1 VSIVQSRG
9 IQEQQMSTAIEMEN
23 EIEDAAEVEPQRRR
37 FTVEEFQRMGEAGII
52 APDERVELIDGEVYE
67 MTPVGPRHIWSV
79 IYLNKYL
86 VRLAG
91 DDLFVS
97 PQSGVTTGEHRQP
110 YPDFAVLRLRP
121 GKLPGEAPQAEDCA
135 LLVEVADSSA
145 GFDRKKKSRMYA
157 AANIPEYW
165 VLDLTK
171 NCVVVHRRPRAGAYR
186 EVVEYGAD
194 TSFATPV
201 FGGRTIAVRELLEA
215 PRT

>member
-9 IQEQQMSTAIEMEN
+9 TQEQQMSTAIEIEN
-23 EIEDAAEVEPQRRR
+23 DVENGIDAEPVRRR

-79 IYLNKYL
+79 IYLTKYF

-97 PQSGVTTGEHRQP
+97 VQSGANVGEAQL
-110 YPDFAVLRLRP
+110 YPDFALLRLPP
-121 GKLPGEAPQAEDCA
+121 GKLPGQVPQAEDCV

-145 GFDRKKKSRMYA
+145 GFDLKHKSRMYA
-157 AANIPEYW
+157 EASIPEYW
-165 VLDLTK
+165 VLDLPK
-171 NCVVVHRRPRAGAYR
+171 SRVLVHRRPRAGAYR
-186 EVVEYGAD
+186 EVVQYGAD
-194 TSFATPV
+194 ASFTSPALE
-201 FGGRTIAVRELLEA
+201 GRTIAANDLLNM
-215 PRT
+215 PDS

>member
-1 VSIVQSRG
+1 
-9 IQEQQMSTAIEMEN
+9 MSTAIEMEN
-23 EIEDAAEVEPQRRR
+23 EIEDGIDAEQPVRRR

-91 DDLFVS
+91 DEFFVS
-97 PQSGVTTGEHRQP
+97 PQSGVTTAEHRQP

-121 GKLPGEAPQAEDCA
+121 GKLPGEVPQAEDCA

-145 GFDRKKKSRMYA
+145 SFDLKKKSRMYA
-157 AANIPEYW
+157 EANIPEYW
-165 VLDLTK
+165 VLDLPK
-171 NCVVVHRRPRAGAYR
+171 NRVVVHRRPRKGEYQDI
-186 EVVEYGAD
+186 VEYGKQASF
-194 TSFATPV
+194 TSPV
-201 FGGRTIAVRELLEA
+201 FEGHTIAATDLLQA
-215 PRT
+215 SGT

>member
-23 EIEDAAEVEPQRRR
+23 EIEDGIDVEPVRRR

-79 IYLNKYL
+79 IYLNRYL

-97 PQSGVTTGEHRQP
+97 PRSGVTTGEHRQP

-121 GKLPGEAPQAEDCA
+121 GKLPGEVPRAEDCA

-157 AANIPEYW
+157 GANIPEYW
-165 VLDLTK
+165 VLDLPE
-171 NCVVVHRRPRAGAYR
+171 NCVVVHRRPRAGEYQDI
-186 EVVEYGAD
+186 VEYGIEASF
-194 TSFATPV
+194 TSPV
-201 FGGRTIAVRELLEA
+201 FEGHTIAAKDLLQA
-215 PRT
+215 PGP

>member
-1 VSIVQSRG
+1 
-9 IQEQQMSTAIEMEN
+9 MSTAIEMEN
-23 EIEDAAEVEPQRRR
+23 EIEDGIDAEQPVRRR

-91 DDLFVS
+91 EELFVS
-97 PQSGVTTGEHRQP
+97 PQSGVTTEEHRQP

-121 GKLPGEAPQAEDCA
+121 GKLPGEVPQAEDCA

-145 GFDRKKKSRMYA
+145 GFDLKKKSRIYA
-157 AANIPEYW
+157 EANIPEYW
-165 VLDLTK
+165 VLDLPK
-171 NCVVVHRRPRAGAYR
+171 NRVVVHRRPRMGEYQDI
-186 EVVEYGAD
+186 VEYGKKASF
-194 TSFATPV
+194 TSPV
-201 FGGRTIAVRELLEA
+201 FEGHTIAAKDLLQA
-215 PRT
+215 SGT